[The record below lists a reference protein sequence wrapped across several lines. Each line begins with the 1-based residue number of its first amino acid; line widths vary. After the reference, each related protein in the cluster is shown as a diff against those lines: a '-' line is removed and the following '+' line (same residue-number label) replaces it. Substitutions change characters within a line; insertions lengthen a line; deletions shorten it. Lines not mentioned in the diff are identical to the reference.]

1 MCCLR
6 EGGCWGGEVGVWWA
20 GEGWLGVGGT
30 SSKGKRMGDG
40 MKNSGCGLGRISKRT
55 VFYFL
60 QTMVFKEEN

>member
-1 MCCLR
+1 M
-6 EGGCWGGEVGVWWA
+6 GVWWA
-20 GEGWLGVGGT
+20 GEGWVGVGGT